1 MGNLSATYP
10 IYCNLKQAI
19 GNAFYLCL
27 HLQHFFRMTLY
38 IKNMVCNRCI
48 AAVNSLIT
56 DLGYAHF
63 QVGMGWVTLVEEELQ
78 PVQKQVLVERLE
90 QLGFELIDDR
100 KSRIIEA
107 IKNLIIQKVQHE
119 RLDQQRFNWSDMIAE
134 ALHYEYKYL
143 SSLFSSVEG
152 ITIEHY
158 IILQKVEK
166 AKELIVYDEMSL
178 SEIADRLGYSSVAHL
193 SNQFKKTTGMPPGK
207 FRELGLERRK
217 PLDLVE

>member
-1 MGNLSATYP
+1 MV
-10 IYCNLKQAI
+10 
-19 GNAFYLCL
+19 
-27 HLQHFFRMTLY
+27 TLY

-56 DLGYAHF
+56 DLGYEHF
-63 QVGMGWVTLVEEELQ
+63 QIGMGWVTLKAEELL
-78 PVQKQVLVERLE
+78 PSQKQALMERLE

-119 RLDQQRFNWSDMIAE
+119 SLDQQRFNWSDMIAE

-143 SSLFSSVEG
+143 STLFSSVEG
-152 ITIEHY
+152 VTIEHF

-193 SNQFKKTTGMPPGK
+193 SNQFKKITGMPPGK
-207 FRELGLERRK
+207 FRELGLERGK